1 MDTGSDSSEGE
12 QELPIGAGAPV
23 AMETGVGLKPQM
35 DNIFAE
41 VEKSLPTID
50 FDLSDV
56 STWLVLQNHFVQIA
70 TDSQGGS
77 FESQRETVNN
87 SHIHKWKHFFCWCF
101 PAGHPNVI
109 VGSDELFLE
118 NEVPMLGCSGYSFSF
133 Y

>member
-23 AMETGVGLKPQM
+23 AMETGVGLKPRM

-56 STWLVLQNHFVQIA
+56 ST
-70 TDSQGGS
+70 
-77 FESQRETVNN
+77 
-87 SHIHKWKHFFCWCF
+87 
-101 PAGHPNVI
+101 
-109 VGSDELFLE
+109 
-118 NEVPMLGCSGYSFSF
+118 
-133 Y
+133 